1 MDVTDA
7 GTPAQATRSRAEALC
22 AHAEGS
28 ISEDGILAAARERA
42 VEIGAGAVTPAVGA
56 LLSLLAKLSNAKA
69 VAEVG
74 TGAGVSGL
82 WLLSG
87 MSGDGVLTTI
97 DIEPEYQRLAKQAF
111 SEAGIGPSR
120 TRLISGRAQE
130 VLTRLA
136 DDSYD
141 LVFIDADPIDQPD
154 YVVEGVRLLRSG
166 GVIVVHRA
174 GLSGRAGDP
183 TARDADVTAVREAAR
198 LIAEDER
205 LTPAL
210 VPLGDGVLAAV
221 RDEASRPVARDS
233 LARTGRAS
241 KPGWL
246 RPRSLGAIPS
256 GWRPV
261 RPLGAARCPRSTPRR
276 YPEWSQKPSGKQRG
290 CFGTTGLL
298 LITPGLVLNSTPMP
312 PRPTAR

>member
-1 MDVTDA
+1 MDATDA
-7 GTPAQATRSRAEALC
+7 GTPTQAARSRAESLC

-28 ISEDGILAAARERA
+28 ISEDAVLAAARERA
-42 VEIGAGAVTPAVGA
+42 VEIGAGPVTPAVGA
-56 LLSLLAKLSNAKA
+56 LLSLLAKLRAAKA

-87 MSGDGVLTTI
+87 MSDDGVLTTI

-136 DDSYD
+136 DESYD

-154 YVVEGVRLLRSG
+154 YVVEGVRLLRPG

-174 GLSGRAGDP
+174 ALGGRAGDP
-183 TARDADVTAVREAAR
+183 EARDAEVAAVREAAR

-210 VPLGDGVLAAV
+210 VPLGDGLLAAV
-221 RDEASRPVARDS
+221 RD
-233 LARTGRAS
+233 
-241 KPGWL
+241 
-246 RPRSLGAIPS
+246 
-256 GWRPV
+256 
-261 RPLGAARCPRSTPRR
+261 
-276 YPEWSQKPSGKQRG
+276 
-290 CFGTTGLL
+290 
-298 LITPGLVLNSTPMP
+298 
-312 PRPTAR
+312 

>member
-1 MDVTDA
+1 VSDRAGSGAPDLRRPELEYAAGMDRTDDIS
-7 GTPAQATRSRAEALC
+7 GQAAPSRAESLS
-22 AHAEGS
+22 AHAEES
-28 ISEDGILAAARERA
+28 ISEDAILAAARERA
-42 VEIGAGAVTPAVGA
+42 VDIGAGAVTPAAGA
-56 LLSLLAKLSNAKA
+56 LLSLLAKLSGGKA

-74 TGAGVSGL
+74 TGVGVSGL

-87 MSGDGVLTTI
+87 MSDDGVLTTI
-97 DIEPEYQRLAKQAF
+97 DIEPEYLRLAKQAF
-111 SEAGIGPSR
+111 TEAGIGPSR

-141 LVFIDADPIDQPD
+141 LVFIDADPIDQPE

-174 GLSGRAGDP
+174 GLGGRAGDP
-183 TARDADVTAVREAAR
+183 AARDAEVVAVREAAR

-221 RDEASRPVARDS
+221 RD
-233 LARTGRAS
+233 
-241 KPGWL
+241 
-246 RPRSLGAIPS
+246 
-256 GWRPV
+256 
-261 RPLGAARCPRSTPRR
+261 
-276 YPEWSQKPSGKQRG
+276 
-290 CFGTTGLL
+290 
-298 LITPGLVLNSTPMP
+298 
-312 PRPTAR
+312 

>member
-1 MDVTDA
+1 MDSADDIP
-7 GTPAQATRSRAEALC
+7 GQAAPSRAESLA

-28 ISEDGILAAARERA
+28 ISEDAILAGARERA

-56 LLSLLAKLSNAKA
+56 LLSLLTKLSGGKA

-87 MSGDGVLTTI
+87 MSDNGVLTTI

-111 SEAGIGPSR
+111 TEAGIGPSR

-166 GVIVVHRA
+166 GVIVVNRSA
-174 GLSGRAGDP
+174 LGGRVGDP
-183 TARDADVTAVREAAR
+183 AARDAEVAAVREAAR

-221 RDEASRPVARDS
+221 RD
-233 LARTGRAS
+233 
-241 KPGWL
+241 
-246 RPRSLGAIPS
+246 
-256 GWRPV
+256 
-261 RPLGAARCPRSTPRR
+261 
-276 YPEWSQKPSGKQRG
+276 
-290 CFGTTGLL
+290 
-298 LITPGLVLNSTPMP
+298 
-312 PRPTAR
+312 

>member
-1 MDVTDA
+1 MDGTDNGA
-7 GTPAQATRSRAEALC
+7 VAPGHAAPSRAEALS

-28 ISEDGILAAARERA
+28 ISEDAILAGARERA
-42 VEIGAGAVTPAVGA
+42 MDIGAGAVTPAVGA
-56 LLSLLAKLSNAKA
+56 LLSLLAKLSGGKA

-87 MSGDGVLTTI
+87 MSDDGVLTTI
-97 DIEPEYQRLAKQAF
+97 DIEPEYVRLAKQAF
-111 SEAGIGPSR
+111 AEAGIGPSR

-136 DDSYD
+136 DQSYD
-141 LVFIDADPIDQPD
+141 LVFVDADPIDQPD

-174 GLSGRAGDP
+174 GLGGRAGDP
-183 TARDADVTAVREAAR
+183 AARDAEVAAVREAAR

-221 RDEASRPVARDS
+221 RD
-233 LARTGRAS
+233 
-241 KPGWL
+241 
-246 RPRSLGAIPS
+246 
-256 GWRPV
+256 
-261 RPLGAARCPRSTPRR
+261 
-276 YPEWSQKPSGKQRG
+276 
-290 CFGTTGLL
+290 
-298 LITPGLVLNSTPMP
+298 
-312 PRPTAR
+312 

>member
-1 MDVTDA
+1 MDGPGNSTD
-7 GTPAQATRSRAEALC
+7 TPDQAAPSRAEAIS

-28 ISEDGILAAARERA
+28 ISEDAILAAARERA
-42 VEIGAGAVTPAVGA
+42 VDIGAGAVTPAVGA
-56 LLSLLAKLSNAKA
+56 MLSLLAKLSGGKA

-87 MSGDGVLTTI
+87 MSGAGVLTTI
-97 DIEPEYQRLAKQAF
+97 DIEPEYVRLAKQAF

-136 DDSYD
+136 DESYD
-141 LVFIDADPIDQPD
+141 LVFIDADPIDQPE
-154 YVVEGVRLLRSG
+154 YVVQGVRLLRSG

-174 GLSGRAGDP
+174 ALGGRAGDP
-183 TARDADVTAVREAAR
+183 AARDAEVLAVREAAR

-210 VPLGDGVLAAV
+210 IPLGDGVLAAV
-221 RDEASRPVARDS
+221 RD
-233 LARTGRAS
+233 
-241 KPGWL
+241 
-246 RPRSLGAIPS
+246 
-256 GWRPV
+256 
-261 RPLGAARCPRSTPRR
+261 
-276 YPEWSQKPSGKQRG
+276 
-290 CFGTTGLL
+290 
-298 LITPGLVLNSTPMP
+298 
-312 PRPTAR
+312 

>member
-1 MDVTDA
+1 MLGRRSNQARLPDGVANWTYAAGMD
-7 GTPAQATRSRAEALC
+7 GTPGHDDMPGQPAPSRGESLW

-28 ISEDGILAAARERA
+28 ISEDVILAGARERA
-42 VEIGAGAVTPAVGA
+42 TDIGAGAVTPAVGA
-56 LLSLLAKLSNAKA
+56 LLCLLAKLSGGKA

-87 MSGDGVLTTI
+87 MRDDGVLTTI
-97 DIEPEYQRLAKQAF
+97 DIEPEHLRLARQAF
-111 SEAGIGPSR
+111 AEAGIGPSR

-136 DDSYD
+136 DASYD

-154 YVVEGVRLLRSG
+154 YVAEGVRLLRSG

-174 GLSGRAGDP
+174 ALGGRAGDP
-183 TARDADVTAVREAAR
+183 GARDAEVIAVREAAR

-210 VPLGDGVLAAV
+210 VPLATACWQPCGTNS
-221 RDEASRPVARDS
+221 ASRRKIALNRAFQGDFASARQS
-233 LARTGRAS
+233 S
-241 KPGWL
+241 
-246 RPRSLGAIPS
+246 RPSRIPNGALP
-256 GWRPV
+256 
-261 RPLGAARCPRSTPRR
+261 
-276 YPEWSQKPSGKQRG
+276 
-290 CFGTTGLL
+290 
-298 LITPGLVLNSTPMP
+298 
-312 PRPTAR
+312 